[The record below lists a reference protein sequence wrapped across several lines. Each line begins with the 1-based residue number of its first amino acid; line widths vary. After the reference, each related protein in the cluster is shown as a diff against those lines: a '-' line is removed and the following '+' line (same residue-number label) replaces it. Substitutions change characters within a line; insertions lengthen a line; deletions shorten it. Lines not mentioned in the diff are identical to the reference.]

1 MTQQGLGDLELEY
14 LAMYEIT
21 NEKSTDVQ
29 MQAAD
34 CIRLS
39 LVDVGQASSSKSTRK
54 GCALRISPTTP
65 TSYYFVVQMISQES
79 DLVVAIYR

>member
-21 NEKSTDVQ
+21 NGKSTGVR
-29 MQAAD
+29 MQVAD

-39 LVDVGQASSSKSTRK
+39 LVDVGQSQRIKVDEK
-54 GCALRISPTTP
+54 GLRLEDFTDRTD
-65 TSYYFVVQMISQES
+65 FV
-79 DLVVAIYR
+79 